1 MKKTSLSSALMIA
14 VVGAVALVGCKKK
27 EEAVTTPPPAASTP
41 APAPVPEPTPA
52 APAVTVT
59 SVTVGNTAAADKTV
73 APLATLA
80 AKDKIIVS
88 IKTDGTAT
96 NANVAAK
103 LTYQDGQVAG
113 EQSVALNTTAAETT
127 NIEFTKPSGGPAG
140 KYTAEVTVDGKA
152 AGMPQQ
158 FEVK

>member
-14 VVGAVALVGCKKK
+14 VVGTVALVGCKKK
-27 EEAVTTPPPAASTP
+27 EAEVVPPPAASTP
-41 APAPVPEPTPA
+41 APAPMVEA
-52 APAVTVT
+52 APAAVSVT
-59 SVTVGNTAAADKTV
+59 SVTVGNTVGADQSV
-73 APLATLA
+73 APVAILG
-80 AKDKIIVS
+80 AKDKIVVS
-88 IKTDGTAT
+88 VKTSGTAS
-96 NANVAAK
+96 NVNVAAK

-113 EQSVALNTTAAETT
+113 EQNASLNTTDAGTT
-127 NIEFTKPSGGPAG
+127 NIEFTKPSGWPAG